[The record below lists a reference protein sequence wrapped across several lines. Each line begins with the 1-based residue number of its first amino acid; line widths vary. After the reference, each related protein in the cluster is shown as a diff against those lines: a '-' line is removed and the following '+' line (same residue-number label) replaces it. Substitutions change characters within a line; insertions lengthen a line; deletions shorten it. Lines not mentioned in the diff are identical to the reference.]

1 MLNVLLAP
9 VLGVSLALGAASA
22 LAQDFP
28 TRPVRLVT
36 IFAPGSASD
45 INARFLS
52 GKMSPILGQP
62 VLVDNKPGGGGLVAT
77 RDLLRS
83 QPVGYSFLYSTP
95 EVLANTFA
103 YKDPGYKVD
112 DLVVMAPFGLGSYGL
127 IINNNAI
134 PAKNVRE
141 LVAFAKANPGKL
153 NYGSL
158 GPAAANTILAERF
171 KQAAG
176 IDMQAIPFKGGE
188 PLAVAL
194 LAGQIHVYFPTFN
207 TAMQRMKNK
216 QITGLAATSLDR
228 MKAMPDLP
236 TMKEQGYP
244 DMVMT
249 YWSATFL
256 PAATPRPMVQR
267 LHDAV
272 RQVTSAQ
279 ETKDLLAKNAIET
292 WPGTVEQFTAFIRKE
307 LADLQ
312 ADYKRLKIDVME

>member
-1 MLNVLLAP
+1 MLKTVIA
-9 VLGVSLALGAASA
+9 SALGAVLVLGAATAS
-22 LAQDFP
+22 AQDFP
-28 TRPVRLVT
+28 SRPVRLVT

-45 INARFLS
+45 ANARFLS
-52 GKMSPILGQP
+52 GKMMPILGQP

-77 RDLLRS
+77 RDVLRS
-83 QPVGYSFLYSTP
+83 QPIGYSFLYSTP
-95 EVLANTFA
+95 EVMANTFA
-103 YKDPGYKVD
+103 YRDPGYKLD
-112 DLVVMAPFGLGSYGL
+112 DLIVMAPFGLGSYGL
-127 IINNNAI
+127 IINNKVI
-134 PAKNVRE
+134 PAKTVAE

-158 GPAAANTILAERF
+158 GPSAANTILAERF
-171 KQAAG
+171 KQAVG
-176 IDMQAIPFKGGE
+176 IELEAIPFKGGE

-194 LAGQIHVYFPTFN
+194 LAGQIHVYFATFN

-216 QITGLAATSLDR
+216 QVTGLAATSLER
-228 MKAMPDLP
+228 MKAMPELP
-236 TMKEQGYP
+236 TMKEMGYP

-256 PAATPRPMVQR
+256 PAVTPRPIVQR

-292 WPGTVEQFTAFIRKE
+292 WPGTVEQFSTFIRKE
-307 LADLQ
+307 TADLQ

>member
-1 MLNVLLAP
+1 MLKTVIA
-9 VLGVSLALGAASA
+9 SLFGAALAMGTSIA
-22 LAQDFP
+22 SAQDFP
-28 TRPVRLVT
+28 SRPVRLVT

-45 INARFLS
+45 ANARFLS
-52 GKMSPILGQP
+52 GKMAPILGQP

-77 RDLLRS
+77 RDVLRS
-83 QPVGYSFLYSTP
+83 QPIGYSFLYSTP
-95 EVLANTFA
+95 EVMANTFA
-103 YKDPGYKVD
+103 YRDPGYKLD
-112 DLVVMAPFGLGSYGL
+112 DLAVMAPFGLGSYGL
-127 IINNNAI
+127 IINNKVI
-134 PAKNVRE
+134 PAKTVAE
-141 LVAFAKANPGKL
+141 LVAYAKANPGKL

-158 GPAAANTILAERF
+158 GPSAANTILAERF

-176 IDMQAIPFKGGE
+176 IELEAIPFKGGE

-194 LAGQIHVYFPTFN
+194 LAGQIHVYFATFN

-216 QITGLAATSLDR
+216 QVTGLAATSLER
-228 MKAMPDLP
+228 MKAMPELP
-236 TMKEQGYP
+236 TMKELGYP

-256 PAATPRPMVQR
+256 PAVTPRPIVQR

-279 ETKDLLAKNAIET
+279 ETKGLLAKNAIET
-292 WPGTVEQFTAFIRKE
+292 WPGTVEQFSAFIRKE
-307 LADLQ
+307 TADLQ